1 MWSIKKYIIFTGKRP
16 WTVQEKVIFI
26 SSSGENVNQ
35 PVIIRTVKNTN
46 EESNKDTNSPFPFL
60 SFSPSQVYCLE
71 MSVCEMNLRRSE
83 TQKILLMNF
92 TWILRGER
100 LNQLLSGSL
109 LIMQIMSLHED
120 KSGAVSI
127 AAAREVKWVFVKYLT
142 RDYEYIGPISHTS
155 NGLRNCLWQKQL
167 YMLKAEDQM

>member
-1 MWSIKKYIIFTGKRP
+1 
-16 WTVQEKVIFI
+16 
-26 SSSGENVNQ
+26 
-35 PVIIRTVKNTN
+35 
-46 EESNKDTNSPFPFL
+46 
-60 SFSPSQVYCLE
+60 

-127 AAAREVKWVFVKYLT
+127 AAAREVK
-142 RDYEYIGPISHTS
+142 
-155 NGLRNCLWQKQL
+155 
-167 YMLKAEDQM
+167 